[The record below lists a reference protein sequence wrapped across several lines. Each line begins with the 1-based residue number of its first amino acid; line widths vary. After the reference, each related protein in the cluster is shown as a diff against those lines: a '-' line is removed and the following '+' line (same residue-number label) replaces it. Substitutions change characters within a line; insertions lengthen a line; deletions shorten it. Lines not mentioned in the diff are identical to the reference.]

1 MVVGTVIVLAL
12 YALLDTII
20 SLLFSGAMWISRS
33 IMDSSITIFSSN
45 QNVITT
51 FVNLLPFAGENAQTV
66 VNVGSIIDGV
76 AYGIMV
82 LIILIG
88 VIKSIA
94 APLVGDDT
102 ADNPINIVFR
112 VIIAIVLKHMIFGFG
127 TEFLGWSFN
136 GLLGVFGRWFGT
148 ILSTVGDF
156 NYESFT
162 DINAWT
168 LNPAAYIGAL
178 ILMATLLG
186 SVLGAAISYIERILS
201 FAVSVL
207 IGPIAISL
215 YAYKDTQDVAK
226 NWIMS
231 IFTQFGCILLNL
243 LLWGAFIN
251 QINSLEGL
259 WALAD
264 SKTGTVGTLIFK
276 LAIAIALLSLI
287 RNCEK
292 IFNTFG
298 LRTMPNQD
306 SARAIAGGV
315 ATLGSAALVAMRAT
329 PAAKAAVERGMHGKS
344 PAMGGSFGRGGL
356 NGPGGSSRVP
366 YTGNASLFDKNG
378 QMNIRGEGNKASNIA
393 RGVMARSAGN
403 YNAKVAGDNSTRAAQ
418 NRQSAAIG
426 NLTSAIEGKSAG
438 SRITGGQ
445 IANSKAENQRIASG
459 MSSEAPTYTGA
470 QMANMALS
478 GHANGSGSG
487 FKFTNSANTPIGYQL
502 TRDGAALMGV
512 EPGEPSSAPS
522 GSMVIGTT
530 TNLNGDAVSGI
541 AGQGIFENGSNG
553 RVSDMGMY
561 YLPTDYNGEGKELPV
576 GSQVDL
582 GDGREWFITGDG
594 ITIDDY
600 GAKVYELATPQ
611 TPTTVQLSDNSLG
624 EIREMVNSGAFEIDP
639 FERVSE
645 PEVVSTEDYGIENA
659 STNDN
664 YDTDEE
670 A

>member
-20 SLLFSGAMWISRS
+20 SLLFSGAMWIARS
-33 IMDSSITIFSSN
+33 IMDSSITIFNSN
-45 QNVITT
+45 QNVVTT
-51 FVNLLPFAGENAQTV
+51 FVNLLPFAGEENA
-66 VNVGSIIDGV
+66 VNVGSIIDGIS
-76 AYGIMV
+76 YGIMV

-102 ADNPINIVFR
+102 ADNPFNIVFR

-127 TEFLGWSFN
+127 TNYLSWSFN
-136 GLLGVFGRWFGT
+136 GLLGIFGRWFGT
-148 ILSTVGDF
+148 ILSTVGGF

-201 FAVSVL
+201 FALSVL
-207 IGPIAISL
+207 VGPVAISL
-215 YAYKDTQDVAK
+215 YAYKGTQDVAK
-226 NWIMS
+226 QWIMS

-251 QINSLEGL
+251 QIDSMEGL
-259 WALAD
+259 WISANDGD
-264 SKTGTVGTLIFK
+264 SSVGTLLFK

-287 RNCEK
+287 KNCEK

-298 LRTMPNQD
+298 LRTMPNGD

-315 ATLGSAALVAMRAT
+315 ATLGSAALFAMRAT
-329 PAAKAAVERGMHGKS
+329 PAAKAAVERGMHGKA
-344 PAMGGSFGRGGL
+344 PAMGGSMGKST
-356 NGPGGSSRVP
+356 NTPGGASRIP

-378 QMNIRGEGNKASNIA
+378 QMNIRGEGNRAGNIA

-403 YNAKVAGDNSTRAAQ
+403 FNSKIAGSDSTRSAQ

-426 NLTSAIEGKSAG
+426 SLTSAMEGKTAG
-438 SRITGGQ
+438 DRITGGQ
-445 IANSKAENQRIASG
+445 IANSKVENQRISNG
-459 MSSEAPTYTGA
+459 MESNAPSYTGA

-478 GHANGSGSG
+478 GHANGAGSG
-487 FKFTNSANTPIGYQL
+487 FKFTNSANSPVGYQL
-502 TRDGAALMGV
+502 TKEGAVLMGV
-512 EPGEPSSAPS
+512 EKGESSSAPS
-522 GSMVIGTT
+522 GSMIVGTT
-530 TNLNGDAVSGI
+530 TNLNGDQVSGI
-541 AGQGIFENGSNG
+541 AGQGMFENGMNG

-561 YLPTDYNGEGKELPV
+561 YLPTDYNGEGKELPI

-582 GDGREWFITGDG
+582 GDGRDWYITGDG

-611 TPTTVQLSDNSLG
+611 AAATVNLSDSSLG
-624 EIREMVNSGAFEIDP
+624 DLREIVNSVSIDEDS
-639 FERVSE
+639 FE
-645 PEVVSTEDYGIENA
+645 PESEEIVSSEDFGLENA
-659 STNDN
+659 GDNDSYN
-664 YDTDEE
+664 PEE
-670 A
+670 GE